1 MLLFII
7 DQISLSPAQAKS
19 LYGGVRWGSGPVLH
33 FQIVPGHSGKNANV
47 PAIIFAWGGAD
58 SIKIVIV
65 YHSKLLNSH

>member
-1 MLLFII
+1 MRGKMIADISII
-7 DQISLSPAQAKS
+7 I
-19 LYGGVRWGSGPVLH
+19 PVLH
-33 FQIVPGHSGKNANV
+33 FPIVPGHSGKNANV